1 MAPVGRMRQGADRL
15 LPLPPHTHLPTTHTL
30 PPSLFRHIIF
40 GEAKLEDLGAQAQ
53 SAAAAQFSREP
64 MVSKRVR
71 SAFLLCAL
79 FFCVRGCVVRFVCF
93 CFSPLVLCIL
103 LLLRACV
110 FFFRADYS
118 VYFCD
123 SPLTS
128 NLDLA
133 AAAPSVSCLV
143 RH

>member
-30 PPSLFRHIIF
+30 PPSLFRYIIF

-71 SAFLLCAL
+71 S
-79 FFCVRGCVVRFVCF
+79 
-93 CFSPLVLCIL
+93 
-103 LLLRACV
+103 CV
-110 FFFRADYS
+110 FFSVPSFSACVGVWCVLFAFAFPPRS
-118 VYFCD
+118 VYSSSSACVRLLFPCG
-123 SPLTS
+123 L
-128 NLDLA
+128 L
-133 AAAPSVSCLV
+133 CLFL
-143 RH
+143 